1 MKELLVDTILFN
13 PTTQNINESMS
24 GGGRVIVNGV
34 LQRAEAK
41 NQNGRVYPKEILMR
55 EVKKYA
61 DTNIKERRALGE
73 LDHPESSIINLK
85 NVSHNVL
92 EVKWKGNDVVGVVE
106 ILPTPAG
113 NILKELLKCGIRLGI
128 SSRGMGSVEEM
139 SEGIVQVQDDFEL
152 IGWDFVSNP
161 STHGAFMYPKGTNEG
176 LYEGLITEG
185 VGISTISKIDPKIK
199 RINNNITN
207 IICEIGNVCE
217 CIFDGR

>member
-13 PTTQNINESMS
+13 PNVSKINENISS
-24 GGGRVIVNGV
+24 GKVIVSGV

-61 DTNIKERRALGE
+61 ETCIREKRALGE
-73 LDHPESSIINLK
+73 LDHPDSSIINLK

-92 EVKWKGNDVVGVVE
+92 EVKWSGNDVVGIVE
-106 ILPTPAG
+106 ILPTPSG

-139 SEGIVQVQDDFEL
+139 REGTVKVQDDFEL

-161 STHGAFMYPKGTNEG
+161 STHGAFMYHKNMSEG
-176 LYEGLITEG
+176 ILSEGIVQTQ
-185 VGISTISKIDPKIK
+185 TKKINPKIN
-199 RINNNITN
+199 RIHNNITN

-217 CIFDGR
+217 CIFEGR